1 MRVLIYHR
9 IDGGCCDGMSRE
21 LMELHLRNLKAAVEE
36 QGHTVVGEFYDF
48 APGCSLGRP
57 GLESLLKSMESG
69 IAEGVM
75 VKDLS
80 RLARDRD
87 AAEQIQSRIRK
98 ADGCLLSVD
107 NCLCSGGYRNG

>member
-21 LMELHLRNLKAAVEE
+21 LMELHLRNLKTAVEE
-36 QGHTVVGEFYDF
+36 QGHTVAGEFYDF
-48 APGCSLGRP
+48 ASGCALERP
-57 GLESLLKSMESG
+57 GLDSLLKSMESG

-87 AAEQIQSRIRK
+87 VAEQIQSRIRK
-98 ADGCLLSVD
+98 ADCCLLSVD
-107 NCLCSGGYRNG
+107 SPLCKGGQSNG

>member
-9 IDGGCCDGMSRE
+9 IDGGCSDGINQE
-21 LMELHLRNLKAAVEE
+21 LMEFQLNNLKTAAKE

-48 APGCSLGRP
+48 ASGCALGRP
-57 GLESLLKSMESG
+57 GLDNLLKSMESG
-69 IAEGVM
+69 IAEGIL

-87 AAEQIQSRIRK
+87 TAEQVQSRIRK
-98 ADGCLLSVD
+98 ADCCLLSVD
-107 NCLCSGGYRNG
+107 NCLRSGGC

>member
-21 LMELHLRNLKAAVEE
+21 LMELHLRNLKTAVEE

-48 APGCSLGRP
+48 APGCALGRP
-57 GLESLLKSMESG
+57 GLESLLKSIESG
-69 IAEGVM
+69 IAEGIL
-75 VKDLS
+75 VKDFS

-87 AAEQIQSRIRK
+87 VAEQIQRRIK
-98 ADGCLLSVD
+98 TANGCLLSVD
-107 NCLCSGGYRNG
+107 SCLCNGGQNNG